1 MIMAYTVLIHLH
13 NEDPVL
19 GEVEELPNPTDNF
32 MVVSNLRK
40 RDGKDVHFVDAAA
53 VSIIIPW
60 TRIGFVEVMPSEEE
74 GEVIGFVR
82 E

>member
-1 MIMAYTVLIHLH
+1 MPYTILLHIH

-19 GEVEELPNPTDNF
+19 GEVDELPSPNDNF
-32 MVVSNLRK
+32 VMISNIRK
-40 RDGKDVHFVDAAA
+40 RDGKDVHFVDPSA
-53 VSIIIPW
+53 VSVIFPW
-60 TRIGFVEVMPSEEE
+60 HRVGFVEVMPSEEE

>member
-1 MIMAYTVLIHLH
+1 MAYTVLIHIH

-19 GEVEELPNPTDNF
+19 GEVEELPHPTDNF
-32 MVVSNLRK
+32 LLVSNLRK
-40 RDGKDVHFVDAAA
+40 RDGKDAHFVDPTA
-53 VSIIIPW
+53 VSVIFPW
-60 TRIGFVEVMPSEEE
+60 SRIGFVEVMPSEEE